1 MQVLLFMIILN
12 FGIADED
19 FRLANSLLDTN
30 PDSSLILYTEIL
42 PQLQEDGDTVR
53 VIKCHIGI
61 SDVYKNRGQFG
72 SAYDHIWDAL
82 LLAEALKDTLLL
94 LEVHEDVG
102 GLYGILNKYEEAN
115 GHFHKAKELAEGL
128 IQSGGPGEARL
139 INIHY
144 SMAVLNRKAGR
155 YEVAM
160 DYIDSCLVLKDKL
173 DLGISN
179 TGYLDAEL
187 GRNYLHLNKT
197 ELAEGYLIKANTFF
211 KEQGLHYEIMTSL
224 FLGDLYTE
232 KRSWSL
238 AEQYYSKCLYLISL
252 FNSHSDVSKE
262 ALQKLSFA
270 QSKLGKNQEAYAN
283 LLSAFSISDSLY
295 NSKSSLNS
303 DLFQIKNKYAD
314 ELETKDRQILEQ
326 NSELNRQRL
335 VQTRLRMLIASILFL
350 VIAALVLLRY
360 QSRMRKINLEKQQ
373 LKLRAEQDLERAL
386 ALTEVKTRELTASA
400 LQMIEKERF
409 IEELLKELE
418 ESSSSSYPS
427 MASKVLRSKKDM
439 WQEFN
444 MRFTEVNTEFYN
456 KLREHHPDL
465 TPTEQKHC
473 ALIKLNFSSKEM
485 ADLLNITLN
494 TVHISRH
501 RIRKKFGLE
510 RDDNLSNYIADITR
524 E

>member
-1 MQVLLFMIILN
+1 MYILK
-12 FGIADED
+12 FGIADEE
-19 FRLANSLLDTN
+19 FKLANSLLDTN

-42 PQLQEDGDTVR
+42 PQFQDDGDTVR
-53 VIKCHIGI
+53 LIKCHIGI

-82 LLAEALKDTLLL
+82 LLAEEFQDTLLL

-102 GLYGILNKYEEAN
+102 GLYGILDRYEEAN
-115 GHFHKAKELAEGL
+115 RHFHMAKDLAEGL
-128 IQSGGPGEARL
+128 IQSGDLGEARL

-144 SMAVLNRKAGR
+144 SMAVINRKAGR

-160 DYIDSCLVLKDKL
+160 DYIDSCLALKAKL
-173 DLGISN
+173 DLGINN

-187 GRNYLHLNKT
+187 GRNYLHLNET
-197 ELAEGYLIKANTFF
+197 ELAEEYLIKANTFF
-211 KEQGLHYEIMTSL
+211 RERELHYEILTSL
-224 FLGDLYTE
+224 FLGDLYAE
-232 KRSWSL
+232 KRSWTY
-238 AEQYYSKCLYLISL
+238 AEQYYSRCLHLISL

-262 ALQKLSFA
+262 ALQKLSIA
-270 QSKLGKNQEAYAN
+270 QNNLGKSKDAYAN
-283 LLSAFSISDSLY
+283 LELAFSISDSLY
-295 NSKSSLNS
+295 NSKSSHNN
-303 DLFQIKNKYAD
+303 DLFQIRNKYAE
-314 ELETKDRQILEQ
+314 ELRKKDRQILEQ
-326 NSELNRQRL
+326 DAELNRQRL
-335 VQTRLRMLIASILFL
+335 VQTRLSMLVASILFL
-350 VIAALVLLRY
+350 VIAALVWQRY
-360 QSRMRKINLEKQQ
+360 RSRMQKIKLEEQQ
-373 LKLRAEQDLERAL
+373 LKQRAEQDLDKAL
-386 ALTEVKTRELTASA
+386 AVAEVKTRELTASA

-418 ESSSSSYPS
+418 ASSSTSYPL
-427 MASKVLRSKKDM
+427 MASKVNRSKKDM

-494 TVHISRH
+494 SVHISRH

-524 E
+524 